1 MSKALTRGDDLSPS
15 HVRKQYDGNGQP
27 GDTVM
32 AKLIY
37 SMMASLDGYVNDRQG
52 RFDWGQAQD
61 VDYLV
66 HSNEQAKQI
75 GTEIYGRQ
83 MYELMVYWES
93 QDPQGDDPDNEF
105 ARLWQ
110 AKDKLV
116 VSKSL
121 REVRSKRTQFIPE
134 LDAAALKQL
143 KLSAEKDLCIAGPTL
158 ASSFLAQGLVDEVA
172 ITYAPVAVG
181 GGTPL
186 FKNLPSDI
194 RFQLLEQR
202 TYRSGAVFV
211 RYRVNA

>member
-1 MSKALTRGDDLSPS
+1 
-15 HVRKQYDGNGQP
+15 
-27 GDTVM
+27 M

-37 SMMASLDGYVNDRQG
+37 SMMASLDGYVNDRHG

-61 VDYLV
+61 EDYLN

-83 MYELMVYWES
+83 MYEVMVYWES
-93 QDPQGDDPDNEF
+93 QDPQGDQPDNVF

-110 AKDKLV
+110 ATDKLV

-121 REVRSKRTQFIPE
+121 REVQSKRTRLIPE

-143 KLSAEKDLCIAGPTL
+143 KLSAQKDLSIAGPTL
-158 ASSFLAQGLVDEVA
+158 ASSFLAQGLIDEVA

-186 FKNLPSDI
+186 FKNLPSDL

-202 TYRSGAVFV
+202 TFKSGAVFV
-211 RYRVNA
+211 RYRVNADGVSATTGPGGSA